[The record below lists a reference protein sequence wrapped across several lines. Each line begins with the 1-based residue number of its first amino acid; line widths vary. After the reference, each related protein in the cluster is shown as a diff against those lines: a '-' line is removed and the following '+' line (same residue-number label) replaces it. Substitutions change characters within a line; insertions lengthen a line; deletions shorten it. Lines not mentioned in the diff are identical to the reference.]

1 MSMPQ
6 PFPAAANY
14 VWTGVVFAYT
24 GNPVAGSIMNALSP
38 YAAAVAWGIPNPDQY
53 EFYGYEGER
62 TPAPTPTPTYG
73 MDEFGNIGPITQ
85 EQYLYSQQQAEIG
98 AQMLAD
104 QLIASG
110 SNPYTAP
117 ATVTDSTGQVYES
130 SVNTAPRWTAPAP
143 APAPAPVAAP
153 APAPTSTANFVSAD
167 AQAYFDRYPEL
178 LSAYRANSYG
188 MNPTIWAQTHYENFG
203 AAEGRIWGVQSN
215 EISQDYL
222 FPVGSTNT
230 EAGSG
235 AIPGSV
241 PIRTTAPIPGA
252 SNMSFQFT
260 QSAFNDP
267 AAYAYMLRY
276 PDVLAA
282 YRANSY
288 GMTPDAFARAHYER
302 FGVPERRT
310 WGGSVS
316 ATQPPAGV
324 GGGILPIAA
333 AVAALFFLG

>member
-24 GNPVAGSIMNALSP
+24 GNPVAGSSMNLLSP
-38 YAAAVAWGIPNPDQY
+38 YAAAVAWGIPNP
-53 EFYGYEGER
+53 ERFELYGYEGTP
-62 TPAPTPTPTYG
+62 TPAPTPTQTYG
-73 MDEFGNIGPITQ
+73 MDENGNIGPISQ
-85 EQYLYSQQQAEIG
+85 EQYLYSQSQADAG

-110 SNPYTAP
+110 SNPYNAP
-117 ATVTDSTGQVYES
+117 ATVTDSTGQVFQS
-130 SVNTAPRWTAPAP
+130 STNNPRWTAPAP
-143 APAPAPVAAP
+143 APAPAAAP
-153 APAPTSTANFVSAD
+153 SSTADFVSAD
-167 AQAYFDRYPEL
+167 AQAYYDRYPEL
-178 LSAYRANSYG
+178 QSAYRANTYG

-203 AAEGRIWGVQSN
+203 AAEGRTWGVQAN

-267 AAYAYMLRY
+267 AAYAYMARY